1 MDSQRTIDYR
11 GKEPAPP
18 SREASRAT
26 RAASAASTIDY
37 RSRSRGADGSAP
49 QASSYTLP
57 IKGGV
62 TRGRSP
68 PAQPE
73 RLKRIM
79 EDIASS
85 QNKELVKGQ
94 MRVELGRFARSFAA
108 KRKEQEKRAVS
119 QPPPPKAAL
128 TRTFDELVEEEV
140 APAPGRAVK
149 QRIAS
154 RGGSAQGGGSR
165 IRSLTA
171 RGEGIRAA

>member
-1 MDSQRTIDYR
+1 
-11 GKEPAPP
+11 
-18 SREASRAT
+18 
-26 RAASAASTIDY
+26 
-37 RSRSRGADGSAP
+37 
-49 QASSYTLP
+49 
-57 IKGGV
+57 
-62 TRGRSP
+62 
-68 PAQPE
+68 
-73 RLKRIM
+73 M

-119 QPPPPKAAL
+119 QPLPPKAAL

-140 APAPGRAVK
+140 QPAPGARSVK

-154 RGGSAQGGGSR
+154 RGGSSFAAAQSASQSGGSR
-165 IRSLTA
+165 VRSLTA